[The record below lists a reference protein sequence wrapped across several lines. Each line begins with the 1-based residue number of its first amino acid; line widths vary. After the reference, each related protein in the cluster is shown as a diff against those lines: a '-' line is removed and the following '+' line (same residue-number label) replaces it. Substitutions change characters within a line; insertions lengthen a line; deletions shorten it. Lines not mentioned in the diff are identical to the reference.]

1 MLKSA
6 LTILRSIKKNEL
18 LLFLIGLNL
27 MLFNFVMV
35 HHTNV
40 AFRQLEFAVM
50 LFTLSYF
57 SGISLGYMFSDRLS
71 DKIIIYLI
79 PLFIIIQLLLIIYI
93 QPFSYIITST
103 VNKMYGGSNLTPEL
117 GVVTAYVIIFI
128 ILFLVGTSLFSI
140 FLPKII
146 EAEESN
152 ISKFYS
158 IEVAGS
164 IVGLLLIP
172 ILSTISYLL
181 IIAIYLLVFL
191 IILLLLTR
199 NKLILLFTIIPSLLF
214 LFSFNQL
221 DKTYSGWFYK
231 QWYGKKKIEGVI
243 YTKYSP
249 YQKIEMLQLSKG
261 EKMLV
266 LNGKRQFARGSH
278 YNYSYFVAEY
288 PTNFLSNPSVCVLG
302 CGSMSTVGRIGNT
315 ASSIDI
321 VDIDEE
327 VFNTSKKYFQKYNR
341 LNELDNWTFI
351 ADDAKHYLANSEKR
365 YDLILHD
372 IPPAHSRQIA
382 MTYTQEF
389 FKVVKSKLN
398 ENGIFSISS
407 LTPLSSRSEYGK
419 RMIATLASVFDH
431 FVILQYRGSAYF
443 YGGNKKF
450 DSISKKELMEKVN
463 HKGKKR
469 IKFLLKDE
477 IDKIV
482 EGTKVITLDNL
493 GDLIFE

>member
-6 LTILRSIKKNEL
+6 RTILRGIKKNEL

-40 AFRQLEFAVM
+40 AFRQLEFAIM

-57 SGISLGYMFSDRLS
+57 SGISLGYLFSDRLTE
-71 DKIIIYLI
+71 KVIIYLI
-79 PLFIIIQLLLIIYI
+79 PLFIVVQLLLIIYI
-93 QPFSYIITST
+93 QPLSYIITSV
-103 VNKMYGGSNLTPEL
+103 VNERYGGSNLTPEL
-117 GVVTAYVIIFI
+117 GVVTAYLIIFI
-128 ILFLVGTSLFSI
+128 ILFLGGTSLFSI

-152 ISKFYS
+152 IAKFYS

-172 ILSTISYLL
+172 ILSSISHLLMIALYLV
-181 IIAIYLLVFL
+181 IFI

-199 NKLILLFTIIPSLLF
+199 NKLVLILTIVPSLLF
-214 LFSFNQL
+214 ILFFNQL
-221 DKTYSGWFYK
+221 DKKYSGWFYK
-231 QWYGKKKIEGVI
+231 QWYGEKKIEKVI

-249 YQKIEMLQLSKG
+249 YQKIEMLQLSKRD
-261 EKMLV
+261 KMLV

-278 YNYSYFVAEY
+278 YNYSYFIAEY
-288 PTNFLSNPSVCVLG
+288 PINFLSNPSVCVLG
-302 CGSMSTVGRIGNT
+302 CGSMSTVGRIGDIS
-315 ASSIDI
+315 SSIDI

-341 LNELDNWTFI
+341 LNKLNNWTFI
-351 ADDAKHYLANSEKR
+351 ADDAKHYLANSKKK

-372 IPPAHSRQIA
+372 IPPAYSRQIA
-382 MTYTQEF
+382 MTYTEEF
-389 FKVVKSKLN
+389 FKVAKSKLN
-398 ENGIFSISS
+398 DNGIFSISS

-431 FVILQYRGSAYF
+431 YIILQYRGSAYF

-450 DSISKKELMEKVN
+450 DNISKKVLMEKVN
-463 HKGKKR
+463 HKGKKK
-469 IKFLLKDE
+469 IKFLLKYE

-482 EGTKVITLDNL
+482 DGVKIITLDNL